1 MTEAATSEKAVE
13 PAGVV
18 ITQTTTTTPVDVEK
32 AVPGAVPADAPVVS
46 SDEFGDPNAGK
57 GLGIAMF
64 VLLLVGE
71 FFGSFWIIISCTVSW
86 CIFVIS

>member
-1 MTEAATSEKAVE
+1 MTQAATSEKAVE

-46 SDEFGDPNAGK
+46 SSDEFGDPNAGK

-71 FFGSFWIIISCTVSW
+71 FFGSSWMSVSW
-86 CIFVIS
+86 FKDVEFE